1 MAFLTIGA
9 AIQNIKSKGK
19 YFESNGRNILRSFDV
34 WEIFLFTTREARR
47 DY

>member
-19 YFESNGRNILRSFDV
+19 YFDSNGRNILRPFV
-34 WEIFLFTTREARR
+34 V
-47 DY
+47 